1 MKRNETKS
9 QPNPLLPGYHF
20 GAYLVAGC
28 TPIEQNG
35 ELDFAI
41 NRPNGM
47 NGYIINLTIKGI
59 GTLFSG
65 KNAFNCSVGDL
76 LMFPPNAVHYY
87 HRAVEAEQW
96 HHQWIY
102 FRPRA
107 LWADWLNWTDTVNH
121 VGRLRIPNEQTYR
134 EILHLFQQI
143 EREYNSGVIFS
154 EEMSMCLLEQLLIKC
169 FKLDP
174 ANKQRLLDPR
184 ILSVCHFITDNL
196 GKNHK
201 ISAIAAHIHMSPSR
215 LAHLFVQ
222 QMGSSIVKWREKQR
236 MIKAQHLLHTS
247 GSPIY
252 HIARQLGYDDQLYF
266 SRLFKRYTGLNP
278 SEYRNSR

>member
-1 MKRNETKS
+1 MKQCEINK
-9 QPNPLLPGYHF
+9 QPNPLLPGYNF

-28 TPIEQNG
+28 TPIEKG
-35 ELDFAI
+35 GKFDFAI

-47 NGYIINLTIKGI
+47 KGYIINLTVKGI
-59 GTLFSG
+59 GTIVSG
-65 KNAFNCSVGDL
+65 KHAFNCTVGDL
-76 LMFPPNAVHYY
+76 LLFPPDATHYY
-87 HRAVEAEQW
+87 HRAEHTNEW

-107 LWADWLNWTDTVNH
+107 LWSEWLDWTDRVNH
-121 VGRLRIPNEQTYR
+121 VGRLTIPNEKTYQD
-134 EILHLFQQI
+134 ILHLFQQI
-143 EREYNSGVIFS
+143 EQEYNSETLFS

-174 ANKQRLLDPR
+174 SNKQRMSDPR
-184 ILSVCHFITDNL
+184 ILSACHFIIEHL
-196 GKNHK
+196 EQNHK
-201 ISAIAAHIHMSPSR
+201 VSEIAEHVHISPSR

-222 QMGSSIVKWREKQR
+222 QIGASIIKWREEQR

-247 GSPIY
+247 GAPIY
-252 HIARQLGYDDQLYF
+252 HISRQLGYDDPLYF